1 MFRLIGG
8 FFRMTFKMAL
18 LAAGIGAII
27 AYANLSDVEGWKQDL
42 QDRVGKL
49 SGRSLHIDGPIDF
62 TVSLP
67 PRIIVRGV
75 RIENAKWGSQPDM
88 LTAQALIAEVDFLP
102 LLLGDVAVPR
112 MQLVGVDILVETNA
126 NGANNWDDLNNF
138 QTSAGGPPS
147 TPGFPV
153 IGPILGSGG
162 IGLSG
167 GSITIANLATGAI
180 NTLTLP
186 GAIIDVGGIVS
197 GIVDLP
203 CL

>member
-1 MFRLIGG
+1 MFGLIGG
-8 FFRMTFKMAL
+8 LFRFTLKIGA
-18 LAAGIGAII
+18 LAAGIAAII

-42 QDRVGKL
+42 QDRVGNI

-62 TVSLP
+62 TISFP
-67 PRIIVRGV
+67 PRIVVEGI
-75 RIENAKWGSQPDM
+75 RIENADWGTKPDM

-102 LLLGDVAVPR
+102 LLFGDVAVPR

-126 NGANNWDDLNNF
+126 SGISNWDDLNAF
-138 QTSAGGPPS
+138 QTSAGATSS
-147 TPGFPV
+147 TPGFPLF
-153 IGPILGSGG
+153 GPILGSGG

-180 NTLTLP
+180 NTLALP
-186 GAIIDVGGIVS
+186 GAIIDVGGGTI
-197 GIVDLP
+197 GLP